1 MTVNDQN
8 DPKDAP
14 ESLLRYYLA
23 LEGASREMLEAAR
36 AGDWDS
42 VCRLEGACAVVI
54 SRLRKMKSAHPLPPE
69 EQPERMR
76 ILRTILANDAEV
88 RRLCEPLP
96 EVIDPRYPLPSD
108 VSVRVH

>member
-1 MTVNDQN
+1 MM
-8 DPKDAP
+8 AMFESG

-54 SRLRKMKSAHPLPPE
+54 SRLRKLKLTCRLDPAE
-69 EQPERMR
+69 EPERMR
-76 ILRTILANDAEV
+76 ILRAILANDGEI

-96 EVIDPRYPLPSD
+96 EMLDPRMPLPGQA
-108 VSVRVH
+108 SVHMH

>member
-1 MTVNDQN
+1 MNDQN
-8 DPKDAP
+8 DAQEGPQ
-14 ESLLRYYLA
+14 SLLRYYLA

-54 SRLRKMKSAHPLPPE
+54 SRLRKLKAAHPMPAE

-76 ILRTILANDAEV
+76 ILRTILANDAEL

-96 EVIDPRYPLPSD
+96 EMIDPRFPLPSD
-108 VSVRVH
+108 VSVRMH

>member
-1 MTVNDQN
+1 MDTLE
-8 DPKDAP
+8 PG

-23 LEGASREMLEAAR
+23 LEGASREMLESAR
-36 AGDWDS
+36 AGDWDN

-54 SRLRKMKSAHPLPPE
+54 SRLRKLRQIHPLAAE

-76 ILRTILANDAEV
+76 ILRAIMANDAQI

-96 EVIDPRYPLPSD
+96 AMIDPYQPLPQD
-108 VSVRVH
+108 VSLRMH

>member
-1 MTVNDQN
+1 MND
-8 DPKDAP
+8 DIGTG

-23 LEGASREMLEAAR
+23 LEGASREMLAAAR
-36 AGDWDS
+36 VGDWDS

-54 SRLRKMKSAHPLPPE
+54 SRLRKLKATCPLTAD

-76 ILRTILANDAEV
+76 ILRTIVANDAEI

-96 EVIDPRYPLPSD
+96 EFLDPRYPLQAD
-108 VSVRVH
+108 VSLQLH

>member
-1 MTVNDQN
+1 MNEPNDCA
-8 DPKDAP
+8 DVP

-23 LEGASREMLEAAR
+23 LEGASCEMLEAAR

-54 SRLRKMKSAHPLPPE
+54 ARLRKLKASCPLPPE
-69 EQPERMR
+69 DQPERMR

-96 EVIDPRYPLPSD
+96 EIIDPRFPLPAD

>member
-1 MTVNDQN
+1 MNDQN
-8 DPKDAP
+8 HADEQP

-54 SRLRKMKSAHPLPPE
+54 SRLRKLKAAYPLPPE

-96 EVIDPRYPLPSD
+96 EVIDPRFPLPAD
-108 VSVRVH
+108 VSVRLH